1 VTVVDREED
10 PAEEAEARV
19 TNERQFALRRSV
31 FRNKTASSCGKSA
44 IPSPECSQSHL
55 DWSETELKMNDSKDV
70 SRRAALMRTALA
82 VATAASAV
90 VTRASA
96 QQKVTQATVQ
106 YQNKPKGPQNCAVCV
121 NFQPPNACKFVQGT
135 ISPNGWCML
144 FSAQT

>member
-1 VTVVDREED
+1 
-10 PAEEAEARV
+10 
-19 TNERQFALRRSV
+19 
-31 FRNKTASSCGKSA
+31 
-44 IPSPECSQSHL
+44 
-55 DWSETELKMNDSKDV
+55 MNDSKDV
-70 SRRAALMRTALA
+70 SRRVALMRTALA
-82 VATAASAV
+82 VGTAASVV

-106 YQNKPKGPQNCAVCV
+106 YQNKPKGPQNCAACV